1 MKRIINIVVI
11 AILAGALITLFI
23 LFKQYNKPHT
33 DVHTSP
39 PAYTVTTNII
49 EEFKNDEEK
58 ANKTYLDKIIQV
70 EGTIENIDTAN
81 GNGIIVLGS
90 GNSMEN
96 IICNMDPSE
105 NRKVLGLQKGQKLT
119 IKGICT
125 GYLLDVVLVG
135 AVIVK

>member
-33 DVHTSP
+33 DVYSSP
-39 PAYTVTTNII
+39 PAYKVTTNIT

-58 ANKTYLDKIIQV
+58 ANDTYLDKIIQV
-70 EGTIENIDTAN
+70 EGIIESFDTAN

-105 NRKVLGLQKGQKLT
+105 NRNILSLQKGQKIT